1 MLEIKTDKEKNVLLV
16 EIDGVLDSHTASD
29 FKSWVEEKIIEGYS
43 AFGFNCKNLKYIS
56 SRGISSLI
64 EISQILEKRKGH
76 IGLFHVSPEV
86 KNLLSFLQLN
96 DKIPTAENSEAIVDR
111 FVEPNYVEPEE
122 ESLASK
128 TNKSHETDVTRPK
141 QEEEIIVTLGE
152 KTEPMTEKKPERQI
166 DEEQAAPTPVSE
178 GHNKALEYTSDGAGE
193 KMEEAATTTP
203 EVESKVIACP
213 NCGIKLRVT
222 KAATYLCPE
231 CRTKFKTG

>member
-111 FVEPNYVEPEE
+111 FVEPNYVEPKEE
-122 ESLASK
+122 PPASK
-128 TNKSHETDVTRPK
+128 TNKSNETGVTPPK
-141 QEEEIIVTLGE
+141 KEETIVTL
-152 KTEPMTEKKPERQI
+152 R
-166 DEEQAAPTPVSE
+166 EQTPGSE
-178 GHNKALEYTSDGAGE
+178 DYNKALEFTSYGAKGANK
-193 KMEEAATTTP
+193 KMKEAATTKL

-213 NCGIKLRVT
+213 NCGIRLRVT
-222 KAATYLCPE
+222 KAGTYLCPE
-231 CRTKFKTG
+231 CQSKFKTG

>member
-1 MLEIKTDKEKNVLLV
+1 MLEINTDKEKNVLLV

-29 FKSWVEEKIIEGYS
+29 FKSWVEEKIIEGYL

-64 EISQILEKRKGH
+64 EISQILEKRKGR
-76 IGLFHVSPEV
+76 IGLFHVSPEI

-111 FVEPNYVEPEE
+111 FVDPNYVKP
-122 ESLASK
+122 
-128 TNKSHETDVTRPK
+128 
-141 QEEEIIVTLGE
+141 EEEIIVTSGE
-152 KTEPMTEKKPERQI
+152 KTEPLTENKSERQI
-166 DEEQAAPTPVSE
+166 DGEQAPNPGLE
-178 GHNKALEYTSDGAGE
+178 DHNKALEYTSDGAGE
-193 KMEEAATTTP
+193 KMKEAATTTL
-203 EVESKVIACP
+203 EVKSKVIACP

-222 KAATYLCPE
+222 KAGTYLCPE

>member
-64 EISQILEKRKGH
+64 EISQILEKRKGR

-111 FVEPNYVEPEE
+111 FVEPNYVEPKEE
-122 ESLASK
+122 PPASK
-128 TNKSHETDVTRPK
+128 TNESNEAGVTPPK
-141 QEEEIIVTLGE
+141 EEIIVKLGE
-152 KTEPMTEKKPERQI
+152 KTEPITEKKSERQT
-166 DEEQAAPTPVSE
+166 DDEQAAPTPGSE
-178 GHNKALEYTSDGAGE
+178 DDNKALEYNSHGAS
-193 KMEEAATTTP
+193 KK
-203 EVESKVIACP
+203 SKVIACP

-222 KAATYLCPE
+222 KAGTYLCPE

>member
-96 DKIPTAENSEAIVDR
+96 DKIPTAENSEAIVNR
-111 FVEPNYVEPEE
+111 FVEPNYVEPKEE
-122 ESLASK
+122 PPASK
-128 TNKSHETDVTRPK
+128 TNKSNETGVTPPK
-141 QEEEIIVTLGE
+141 EETIVTLGE
-152 KTEPMTEKKPERQI
+152 Q
-166 DEEQAAPTPVSE
+166 TPSSE
-178 GHNKALEYTSDGAGE
+178 DYNKSLEYTSDDAGK
-193 KMEEAATTTP
+193 KMKEAATTTLK
-203 EVESKVIACP
+203 VESKVIACP

-222 KAATYLCPE
+222 KAGTYLCPE

>member
-1 MLEIKTDKEKNVLLV
+1 MLEINTDKEKNVLLV

-64 EISQILEKRKGH
+64 EISQILEKRKGR

-111 FVEPNYVEPEE
+111 FVDPNYVEPEE
-122 ESLASK
+122 EPAASK
-128 TNKSHETDVTRPK
+128 ANKSHETDVTPTK
-141 QEEEIIVTLGE
+141 EEEIIVTLGE
-152 KTEPMTEKKPERQI
+152 KTESQTKKKSERQVYG
-166 DEEQAAPTPVSE
+166 EQATGS
-178 GHNKALEYTSDGAGE
+178 
-193 KMEEAATTTP
+193 EEAATTTLK
-203 EVESKVIACP
+203 VESKVIACP

-222 KAATYLCPE
+222 KAGTYLCPK